1 MAGFQGWESELDAHY
16 ADEERTSRNRKERVK
31 LSVDGI
37 DDGPIDAPATAST
50 AENTSCV
57 SDGDWES
64 LLDSMAKKQLR
75 PTVVRAASSAT
86 DVGTPATNDPT
97 KNWEFEIDREVTAI
111 AEQRLQERLLR
122 FQIEQKKRE
131 EEDIAATARR
141 ERLYMEWEEWGE
153 KVSTKAA
160 SPIQSQQSAESSPA
174 GPPGRGNDSP
184 LPPSS
189 SGRAAAT
196 NERVEKTSSHASPIP
211 KPTSEA
217 LGTDDGPHPTSS
229 HLSTP
234 SSEGIADS
242 KSDKGMADQQEQR
255 PDNAVDAPTTETPEG
270 TPSISAGA
278 STNDADETT
287 AEANDAAVRPQ
298 ANDNGG
304 GCCALQ

>member
-1 MAGFQGWESELDAHY
+1 MAGVQGWESELDAHY
-16 ADEERTSRNRKERVK
+16 ADEERATRYPKERVK

-37 DDGPIDAPATAST
+37 DDGSIDAPATAST
-50 AENTSCV
+50 ADNKSCV
-57 SDGDWES
+57 SDGDWEN

-75 PTVVRAASSAT
+75 PAVVRAASSVT
-86 DVGTPATNDPT
+86 DVGPPATNDAT

-111 AEQRLQERLLR
+111 AEQRLQQRLLR

-160 SPIQSQQSAESSPA
+160 SPIQSQQSSPA
-174 GPPGRGNDSP
+174 GPPGRENVSP

-217 LGTDDGPHPTSS
+217 LGTDDGPHPTPS

-234 SSEGIADS
+234 SSEGIAGS
-242 KSDKGMADQQEQR
+242 KADKGMADQQEQR
-255 PDNAVDAPTTETPEG
+255 PDNAADAPTTGTAEG
-270 TPSISAGA
+270 APSISAGA
-278 STNDADETT
+278 YTQDADETT
-287 AEANDAAVRPQ
+287 AEAKDAAVRPQ